1 MENVKTTVI
10 GFITLVTIIGAIYA
24 INFKALIIMGL
35 IVAGIIGII
44 SLAFLAFIVGEVF
57 LNVWRKIRGA
67 D

>member
-1 MENVKTTVI
+1 MENIRTTAI
-10 GFITLVTIIGAIYA
+10 GFIALVTIIGAIYV

-35 IVAGIIGII
+35 IIAGIIGII
-44 SLAFLAFIVGEVF
+44 SLAFLAFMVGELL

>member
-1 MENVKTTVI
+1 MENVKTTAI
-10 GFITLVTIIGAIYA
+10 GFITLVIIIGAIYA

-35 IVAGIIGII
+35 IIARIIGII
-44 SLAFLAFIVGEVF
+44 SLAFLAFMVGELL